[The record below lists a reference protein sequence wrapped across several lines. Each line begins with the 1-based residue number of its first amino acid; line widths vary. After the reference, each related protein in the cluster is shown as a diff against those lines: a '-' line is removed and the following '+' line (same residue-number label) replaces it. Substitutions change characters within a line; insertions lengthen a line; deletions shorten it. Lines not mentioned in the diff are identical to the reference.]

1 MSYDFLGKG
10 LRYPFRFQSLSG
22 GTQVS
27 TATSR
32 EHEHIRESILQI
44 LGTRI
49 GERFMNPEFGSRLK
63 DLVFEQ
69 NDEVL
74 KGLLRHYVIDAIKR
88 WEKRVII
95 TEVRFDDR
103 AAEHRRQPAAGAYR
117 LPGDPEPGG
126 RQPGLS
132 LLQRRPEQSRAQ
144 LSPAGTRAGTAAG
157 AQRAPVTGRALAV
170 QSALV
175 RRGRDEP
182 RSGRIPSSGQP
193 GNTKIAYI
201 EGAFQ
206 DRNGKWIVSDPG
218 DNHGNYLTFEG
229 APETEAPQAEH
240 ALYLAASGH
249 GIRYPK
255 PGGRQR
261 HWHRSTRSSPSS
273 RAASVCS
280 TSRGRRSPTTS
291 TTPPGSPI
299 PSGNCAAHS
308 EAHLL
313 RHIQVP
319 SGK

>member
-22 GTQVS
+22 GTQIS
-27 TATSR
+27 AATSQ

-49 GERFMNPEFGSRLK
+49 GERFINPEFGSRLK

-103 AAEHRRQPAAGAYR
+103 PVNIDGSLLLVHIAYR
-117 LPGDPEPGG
+117 VIQSQVDGNLVYPFYREDPNNPAPNYPQPEPIPEPDPEPESPPV
-126 RQPGLS
+126 RS
-132 LLQRRPEQSRAQ
+132 VR
-144 LSPAGTRAGTAAG
+144 LSPDVRSLFNLLRFDAAEISVDPEDSFIWPAG
-157 AQRAPVTGRALAV
+157 
-170 QSALV
+170 
-175 RRGRDEP
+175 EYE
-182 RSGRIPSSGQP
+182 
-193 GNTKIAYI
+193 IAYL

-218 DNHGNYLTFEG
+218 DNHGHYLAFEG

-240 ALYLAASGH
+240 ALYLVASGLGFDTQSQAEDNATGTIH
-249 GIRYPK
+249 QIVTDEPGRIGLFYYEGKKK
-255 PGGRQR
+255 P
-261 HWHRSTRSSPSS
+261 HYLNN
-273 RAASVCS
+273 
-280 TSRGRRSPTTS
+280 TSGQPNPVWQLRGP
-291 TTPPGSPI
+291 
-299 PSGNCAAHS
+299 
-308 EAHLL
+308 L
-313 RHIQVP
+313 
-319 SGK
+319 

>member
-10 LRYPFRFQSLSG
+10 LRYPFRFQSVSG

-95 TEVRFDDR
+95 TEVHFDDR
-103 AAEHRRQPAAGAYR
+103 PLNIDGNLLLVHIAYR
-117 LPGDPEPGG
+117 VIQSQVDGNLVYPFYREDPNNPAPSYPQPEPGPDPDPEPPPV
-126 RQPGLS
+126 RS
-132 LLQRRPEQSRAQ
+132 VR
-144 LSPAGTRAGTAAG
+144 LSPDVRSLFNLLWFDAAEMSPDPDDSFIWPAG
-157 AQRAPVTGRALAV
+157 
-170 QSALV
+170 
-175 RRGRDEP
+175 EYE
-182 RSGRIPSSGQP
+182 
-193 GNTKIAYI
+193 IAYI

-218 DNHGNYLTFEG
+218 DNHGHYLTFEG
-229 APETEAPQAEH
+229 APETEAP
-240 ALYLAASGH
+240 
-249 GIRYPK
+249 
-255 PGGRQR
+255 
-261 HWHRSTRSSPSS
+261 
-273 RAASVCS
+273 
-280 TSRGRRSPTTS
+280 
-291 TTPPGSPI
+291 
-299 PSGNCAAHS
+299 
-308 EAHLL
+308 
-313 RHIQVP
+313 
-319 SGK
+319 